1 MNDATPFDPAAHGW
15 KSRTFEGFFGLV
27 GPLWTKKEGE
37 GWAYGFLAE
46 PRHANG
52 AGVVH
57 GGMLATMLDHA
68 LSIVGWEAQGR
79 KRCVTIQLDT
89 HFLGAVMPGQFVEA
103 RGRIVKST
111 RSLVFVQGSLW
122 VADEEVATATA
133 VLKVLEAR

>member
-1 MNDATPFDPAAHGW
+1 MNDVTAFDPAANGW

-37 GWAYGFLAE
+37 GWAYGLLAE
-46 PRHANG
+46 PRHANS

-79 KRCVTIQLDT
+79 QRCVTIQLDT
-89 HFLGAVMPGQFVEA
+89 HFIAAVKPGQFVEA
-103 RGRIVKST
+103 RGRVV
-111 RSLVFVQGSLW
+111 RS
-122 VADEEVATATA
+122 
-133 VLKVLEAR
+133 